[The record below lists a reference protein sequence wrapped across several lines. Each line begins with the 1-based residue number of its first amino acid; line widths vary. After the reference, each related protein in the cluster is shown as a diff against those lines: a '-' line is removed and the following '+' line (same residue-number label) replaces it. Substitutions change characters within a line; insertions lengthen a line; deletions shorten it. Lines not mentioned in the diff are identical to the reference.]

1 MKSIAA
7 RYDGRPLPASG
18 SRAAGPSCSS
28 SSVSVAATQLVNLLM
43 LLMQKLYLK
52 LRLYV
57 DPIVVLRDLAIDLL
71 LPVLAHHDFRDFTPC
86 ERRPTSR
93 KAA

>member
-7 RYDGRPLPASG
+7 RYDGRPASG
-18 SRAAGPSCSS
+18 RVQPAPGCSS
-28 SSVSVAATQLVNLLM
+28 ISVSVAATQLVNV
-43 LLMQKLYLK
+43 LMQKLYLK

-57 DPIVVLRDLAIDLL
+57 YPIVVLRDLAINFL
-71 LPVLAHHDFRDFTPC
+71 LPVLAHHYFHDFTPC

-93 KAA
+93 AAA